1 MSGNPDDEHVATQQ
15 LKQVSPL
22 NGANSGGI
30 QPQLPQAPPSG
41 PGAGKAR
48 LQCHACNRLLE
59 YDAGAQYVQCFSCS
73 TMNAVQPGTQ
83 IGGKVLS
90 MLCAICHTTNLA
102 PYGINYVRCGSCST
116 ISQVTHAY
124 RQQPVQHMHGQENQ
138 QPQTQLPQPDVRVQQ
153 PGDYSQQSSFD
164 NPSTAVTQQP
174 ASSSVNESGEAQNAN
189 NQL

>member
-59 YDAGAQYVQCFSCS
+59 YDAGAQYVQVRDENKRNLCKYCNVVQCFSCS

-83 IGGKVLS
+83 IGGKVRTSPIFKLFKFKIVFVFSGTVNVMRYLS
-90 MLCAICHTTNLA
+90 YNK
-102 PYGINYVRCGSCST
+102 SCT
-116 ISQVTHAY
+116 IW
-124 RQQPVQHMHGQENQ
+124 N
-138 QPQTQLPQPDVRVQQ
+138 
-153 PGDYSQQSSFD
+153 
-164 NPSTAVTQQP
+164 
-174 ASSSVNESGEAQNAN
+174 
-189 NQL
+189 